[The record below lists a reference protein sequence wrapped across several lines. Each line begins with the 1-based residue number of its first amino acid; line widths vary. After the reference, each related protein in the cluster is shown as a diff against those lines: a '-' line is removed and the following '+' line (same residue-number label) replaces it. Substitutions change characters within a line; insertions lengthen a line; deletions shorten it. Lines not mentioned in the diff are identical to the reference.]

1 MMERLPAVGVLDSE
15 RLPTPDFGNL
25 IDHSHST
32 LRFDVAQTLLTRPT
46 TELEREA
53 GHPLAQD
60 RAARRFANWK
70 ANPSQRPLF
79 SHHSSIHGPIA
90 TALAC
95 PDLFLLDTPLGQER
109 LAAIL
114 ALVDGARATG
124 QRLAILTGNSE
135 NANAIVLALPA
146 EGVGRAVA
154 ESERDLPP
162 VVAEQTAKALA
173 HSEWL
178 CQRSTL
184 LSQRHDLLRQTKW
197 WDDWNR
203 VAASEPKPLDTENN
217 KKLAEQTVAESE
229 SWKLFTGEQAVQLHQ
244 LREAVAPETETRRQ
258 LEAQLAD
265 LRSHTV
271 APSGGLGGF
280 VKKLFGGTKID
291 PAVVALETKL
301 KELELAS
308 TTRNRQIF
316 EAEEQFLN
324 RQKLLIAVELTRIQ
338 SEQAECLR
346 IWNGDCIKLKA
357 TRPNASRDE
366 LQMNLMELDTQLAE
380 SELTP
385 VVPTRESMH
394 RLGVVVGPLAALEFD
409 PFFAPTHPEAE
420 PAFDRVLFADGEEL
434 NEHDYNRSARLGNN
448 WTMLGQLDLPRPAY
462 RNGKPGRGE
471 FFRETFEAVSM
482 TPWRTEGNRLV
493 AILAACQNRP
503 LRSEPLADDSSI
515 ELRFQDL
522 PNGGTELVEVTF
534 PANVTLIEIKRFLF
548 GELGQPKCEFAGLPE
563 WSITSECVVC
573 VWPAVDQAEPF
584 ELGAGIHESLTNG
597 VTTQFRFDLAADW
610 TLESAQAWFNE
621 QFGQLGASRAARFE
635 STR

>member
-1 MMERLPAVGVLDSE
+1 MMERLPAVGVLESE
-15 RLPTPDFGNL
+15 RPPAADFGIL
-25 IDHSHST
+25 IDHSHPT
-32 LRFDVAQTLLTRPT
+32 LRFDVPQTSLVRPT

-53 GHPLAQD
+53 GHPLARD
-60 RAARRFANWK
+60 RAARRFATWK
-70 ANPSQRPLF
+70 ANPDQRPHF
-79 SHHSSIHGPIA
+79 SHHCSIHGPIA

-114 ALVDGARATG
+114 ALVDGARASG
-124 QRLAILTGNSE
+124 QRLAILTGNSD

-173 HSEWL
+173 HGEWL
-178 CQRSTL
+178 RHRSAL
-184 LSQRHDLLRQTKW
+184 LSQRHDLLRQCKW
-197 WDDWNR
+197 WDDWHR
-203 VAASEPKPLDTENN
+203 IAELEPKPLAIENDSTI
-217 KKLAEQTVAESE
+217 AEQTVASSE
-229 SWKLFTGEQAVQLHQ
+229 GWRALTEDHTAQIQ
-244 LREAVAPETETRRQ
+244 RIRDTVAAETETRQQ
-258 LEAQLAD
+258 LEAQLGE

-271 APSGGLGGF
+271 APTGGIGGF
-280 VKKLFGGTKID
+280 VKKLFGGAKTD
-291 PAVVALETKL
+291 PIQSALDAKL
-301 KELELAS
+301 KALELAS
-308 TTRNRQIF
+308 ETRTRQIIQV
-316 EAEEQFLN
+316 EEQFHS
-324 RQKLLIAVELTRIQ
+324 RQQQLIAEELARIR
-338 SEQAECLR
+338 SEQAVRLR
-346 IWNGDCIKLKA
+346 IWNGDCSRLEA

-366 LQMNLMELDTQLAE
+366 LQMNLMELDTQLTD

-385 VVPTRESMH
+385 VVPTREAMH
-394 RLGVVVGPLAALEFD
+394 RLGVVVGTLAALDFD
-409 PFFAPTHPEAE
+409 PFFSPTHPEAE

-434 NEHDYNRSARLGNN
+434 NEHDYTRSARLGNN
-448 WTMLGQLDLPRPAY
+448 WTMLGQVDLPRPAY

-503 LRSEPLADDSSI
+503 LRSEPLADDFSI

-522 PNGGTELVEVTF
+522 PNGDTELAEVAF
-534 PANVTLIEIKRFLF
+534 AANVTLIEMKRFLF

-563 WSITSECVVC
+563 WSMTPECVVC
-573 VWPAVDQAEPF
+573 VWPTAEHSESF
-584 ELGAGIHESLTNG
+584 ELGSGIHESLTNG

-610 TLESAQAWFNE
+610 TLETAQAWFGE
-621 QFGQLGASRAARFE
+621 RFGHLGASRAARFE